1 MKNGTTSVICMFVKN
16 HLAIPSLF
24 KVLMAKGQDEID
36 TLLQNG
42 TKSSLAKK
50 SKNNGDGFKDGR

>member
-1 MKNGTTSVICMFVKN
+1 LVE
-16 HLAIPSLF
+16 SL
-24 KVLMAKGQDEID
+24 DEI

-50 SKNNGDGFKDGR
+50 SKGYHDGFKDGH

>member
-1 MKNGTTSVICMFVKN
+1 MKNGTPSVICMFIKN
-16 HLAIPSLF
+16 HLAIQARSKF
-24 KVLMAKGQDEID
+24 RWQNGQGEID

-50 SKNNGDGFKDGR
+50 SKNNGDGFKNGH